1 MAEWMNAPVLKT
13 GEPFGVPGVQIPL
26 SVLYI
31 MPLLPNGKA
40 SASKADKPKGCAGS
54 SLVGGVYAELL

>member
-13 GEPFGVPGVQIPL
+13 GEPFGVQIPL
-26 SVLYI
+26 SVLYK

-40 SASKADKPKGCAGS
+40 SAPKADKPRGCAGS
-54 SLVGGVYAELL
+54 SPVGGVYAELL